1 MVGRLEQQLSVM
13 SPEEEEA
20 RQSLRTQYEAPLHT
34 AHPYHSH
41 MCASRSFVLRH
52 TRSLCHALL
61 TQERR
66 SCMSRRDQSA
76 QMCAVCT
83 VHWSHAR
90 HTLPSPLAASG
101 ASEINSRGPV
111 VSTVWVRGCRLV
123 WLSSMR
129 SSRSGGRRRLCTC
142 TNPSQ
147 EGHTRELW
155 AIFRLQRSQTICAA
169 KSHSSHSW
177 TRSSHLRA
185 THTSAMHSSSTCP
198 RRTPLPSTSS
208 APLPLPSHY
217 LVTLHL
223 ISARIDSLHRF
234 ASFTRLPTFSP
245 TVFDGR
251 WTDMAPPFVA
261 IRSVTVAEVDCQ
273 PLGAGQPCCP
283 AGRHV

>member
-1 MVGRLEQQLSVM
+1 MEQQLSVM

-52 TRSLCHALL
+52 TRALCHALL

-90 HTLPSPLAASG
+90 HTLPSLWRPAEPQRSTARKGHTVAA
-101 ASEINSRGPV
+101 
-111 VSTVWVRGCRLV
+111 TVWVRGCRLV

-147 EGHTRELW
+147 EVIHVSCGH
-155 AIFRLQRSQTICAA
+155 FRLQRSQTICAA

-177 TRSSHLRA
+177 TRSSHLRV
-185 THTSAMHSSSTCP
+185 THTSAMPSSSTCP
-198 RRTPLPSTSS
+198 RRPLPSTSS
-208 APLPLPSHY
+208 APLPLP
-217 LVTLHL
+217 
-223 ISARIDSLHRF
+223 RI
-234 ASFTRLPTFSP
+234 T
-245 TVFDGR
+245 
-251 WTDMAPPFVA
+251 W
-261 IRSVTVAEVDCQ
+261 
-273 PLGAGQPCCP
+273 
-283 AGRHV
+283 